1 VDFFLKNK
9 LLYGRRSPAYG
20 DFDLG
25 QSETFSF
32 CCSLNGQL
40 AIKEMRSCPQEFAR
54 MAAIPGQS
62 PYFQSH
68 VMNEERLVNIE
79 AKITFQEDL
88 IEELN
93 KTVYQQQQKL
103 DRLEAICEALARHIQ
118 SLAEEGNESKP
129 ANERPPH
136 Y

>member
-1 VDFFLKNK
+1 
-9 LLYGRRSPAYG
+9 
-20 DFDLG
+20 
-25 QSETFSF
+25 
-32 CCSLNGQL
+32 
-40 AIKEMRSCPQEFAR
+40 
-54 MAAIPGQS
+54 
-62 PYFQSH
+62 
-68 VMNEERLVNIE
+68 MNEERLENIE

-103 DRLEAICEALARHIQ
+103 ERLEAICEALARELRA
-118 SLAEEGNESKP
+118 LAEAGNEGKA

>member
-1 VDFFLKNK
+1 M
-9 LLYGRRSPAYG
+9 
-20 DFDLG
+20 
-25 QSETFSF
+25 
-32 CCSLNGQL
+32 
-40 AIKEMRSCPQEFAR
+40 I
-54 MAAIPGQS
+54 
-62 PYFQSH
+62 
-68 VMNEERLVNIE
+68 EERLVNIE

-103 DRLEAICEALARHIQ
+103 ERLEAICEALARQ
-118 SLAEEGNESKP
+118 VRSLAEAGNEGKA